1 MLKLHSDMQLLGR
14 TIDFR
19 SLISQRMNKIFRDN
33 IDFLFDRFESQ
44 DLCAVVVNTVK
55 LSFFFFLMK
64 MYTG

>member
-1 MLKLHSDMQLLGR
+1 MLKLPSGVQLLGR

-19 SLISQRMNKIFRDN
+19 SLIAQRMNKVFRDN
-33 IDFLFDRFESQ
+33 IDFLYDRFESQ

-55 LSFFFFLMK
+55 PCLFLTK